1 MNSVLIAVV
10 ALGAFLAAYL
20 LYSRFL
26 AQKVFSLDPDR
37 RTPAHELEDGIDYVP
52 TDKRVLWGHHFTSI
66 AGAAPIVGPAIGVIW
81 GWLPAVLWVVLGTIL
96 MGAVHDFGALML
108 SVRHKGL
115 SVGELTGGLI
125 GKRSRLLFLFIILF
139 LLWIVIAVFA
149 LIIAILFRDYPAT
162 VIPVWTQMI
171 LAVFVGLAIYR
182 LKWKIMVPGLI
193 ALVLMYGMI
202 WVGAEVP
209 VRLTAFGVPEGSEL
223 VAWIWIIGI
232 YAFIASV
239 LPVWTLLQPR
249 DFINAEQ
256 LVVALVVLYGGLLV
270 AHPVVVAPAVRLAP
284 EGAPWLFPFLFIT
297 IACGAISGFHSL
309 VSSGTS
315 AKQLNTE
322 SDARLVGYG
331 GMVAEGILAV
341 VAVLAC
347 VAGFS
352 TRSAWMEHYAT
363 WSEAGGLGAKLG
375 AFIQGGRLF
384 LTHLGIPAKVAAAFL
399 GVVIVSFAMTTIDTA
414 TRLQRYILAE
424 LGSSANVLKPLRN
437 RYVGGAIAAGSA
449 ILLALLKGGGAGGM
463 VLWPVFGT
471 TNQLLAALALLVV
484 TVWLLR
490 QNRPT
495 IFTLVP
501 MVFMMVM
508 TTFAI
513 VLKIRSFLLDRDWL
527 LAAVSAIIFVLA
539 VWLVVE
545 AALAWR
551 RWRLQAAAG
560 RDLGQEGVPPTAGVQ
575 P

>member
-1 MNSVLIAVV
+1 VIASLFTLYPESVL
-10 ALGAFLAAYL
+10 
-20 LYSRFL
+20 
-26 AQKVFSLDPDR
+26 
-37 RTPAHELEDGIDYVP
+37 
-52 TDKRVLWGHHFTSI
+52 
-66 AGAAPIVGPAIGVIW
+66 PI
-81 GWLPAVLWVVLGTIL
+81 
-96 MGAVHDFGALML
+96 
-108 SVRHKGL
+108 
-115 SVGELTGGLI
+115 
-125 GKRSRLLFLFIILF
+125 
-139 LLWIVIAVFA
+139 WIEIP
-149 LIIAILFRDYPAT
+149 IAIWLGYMIYGRAKAASAT
-162 VIPVWTQMI
+162 SLAI
-171 LAVFVGLAIYR
+171 LAVLFVAGLVFAHGVFSATFLIVAGATLAGAIALSAVSTPGKRTFAFSIVGLVMLYIAIYAGSGVP
-182 LKWKIMVPGLI
+182 LKMP
-193 ALVLMYGMI
+193 
-202 WVGAEVP
+202 EVP
-209 VRLTAFGVPEGSEL
+209 IAGLTLTPIVIWTIILL
-223 VAWIWIIGI
+223 V
-232 YAFIASV
+232 YAFIAST
-239 LPVWTLLQPR
+239 LPVTTLLQPR

-322 SDARLVGYG
+322 SDAWLVGYG

-363 WSEAGGLGAKLG
+363 WSQAGGLGAKLG

-424 LGSSANVLKPLRN
+424 LGSSANVLKPLKN

-449 ILLALLKGGGAGGM
+449 ILLALIKGGGAGGL

-495 IFTLVP
+495 IFTLLP

-513 VLKIRSFLLDRDWL
+513 VLKIRGFLLDRDWL

-551 RWRLQAAAG
+551 RWRLQAAG
-560 RDLGQEGVPPTAGVQ
+560 RDLGQEDVPPAAGVQ